1 MAGIRAVALTDEIA
15 LSAATAKTVI
25 QIIAPSNHRV
35 IVKEWGVFFDGVEPL
50 EQPVQVELAKQSTA
64 GTMSSLTPAKITPG
78 SETLQTTASHTA
90 TVEPTESA
98 VLDTVEVHPQS
109 GYEKIMP
116 LGEEII
122 VAGGERLGIVCT
134 APAAVNVRAKIKF
147 EE

>member
-1 MAGIRAVALTDEIA
+1 MAGIRAVALTNEVA

-25 QIIAPSNHRV
+25 QIVAASNHRV
-35 IVKEWGVFFDGVEPL
+35 LVKEWGVFFDGDDPL
-50 EQPVQVELAKQSTA
+50 AEPVQVELVKQSTA

-78 SETLQTTASHTA
+78 SETLQTTAQHTA
-90 TVEPTESA
+90 SAEPTKSA

-109 GYEKIMP
+109 GYEKILP

-122 VAGGERLGIVCT
+122 IAGDERLGIVCT
-134 APAAVNVRAKIKF
+134 AAGAVNVRAKIKF

>member
-25 QIIAPSNHRV
+25 QIAAPANQRV
-35 IVKEWGVFFDGVEPL
+35 IVKEWGVFFDGVDPL
-50 EQPVQVELAKQSTA
+50 AQPVQVELAKQSTA

-78 SETLQTTASHTA
+78 SETVQTTASHTA
-90 TVEPTESA
+90 TAEPTESA

-109 GYEKIMP
+109 GYEKIFP